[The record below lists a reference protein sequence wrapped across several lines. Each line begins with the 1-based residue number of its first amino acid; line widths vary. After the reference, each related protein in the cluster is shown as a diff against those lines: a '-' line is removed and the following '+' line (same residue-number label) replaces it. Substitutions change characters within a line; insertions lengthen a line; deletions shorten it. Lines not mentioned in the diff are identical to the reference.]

1 MNRSIDFWMVS
12 IVAILLGFGLVM
24 VYSAS
29 AVVADDWTG
38 NGLRYVIRQL
48 VALGIGGTLAIGTAL
63 TPTHTLRK
71 YRKAIYAA
79 IFIGLVLTY
88 IPGIQH
94 KVKGAARWIGFGG
107 FNVQPSEFAKIG
119 VLLVLAHFLDRWR
132 GHLSDKRVAIQA
144 AGIPFLMMLPVLFQP
159 DAGTTVIIAGL
170 SFCMLYVAGLRMSHV
185 AVVTAAG
192 LVVGIPVLLMESYR
206 LQRVLSFLDPFKYE
220 DAGGHQVIQGWV
232 ALHTGGLTG
241 QGLGN
246 SLAKLHFLPEPW
258 TDWIGA
264 VIGEEL
270 GLLGLVTVIGFYG
283 LFVWRGLHIARRAK
297 DAFGMYLAAALT
309 AKIGLE
315 AFFNLA
321 VITGLVPPKG
331 LVLPFISYG
340 ASATIS
346 NLWAVGILLSIAAEA
361 RDAPIPAGWPHRKTQ
376 LPTSTSTLPS
386 VAK

>member
-1 MNRSIDFWMVS
+1 MNRSIDFWMVTL
-12 IVAILLGFGLVM
+12 VAVLLGFGLVM

-38 NGLRYVIRQL
+38 NGLRYVMRQL
-48 VALGIGGTLAIGTAL
+48 IAMGIGGALAIGTAL
-63 TPTHTLRK
+63 TPTHTLRR
-71 YRKAIYAA
+71 YRKAIYGA
-79 IFIGLVLTY
+79 ILVALVLTY

-94 KVKGAARWIGFGG
+94 SAKGAARWIGFGG
-107 FNVQPSEFAKIG
+107 VNIQPSEFAKIG
-119 VLLVLAHFLDRWR
+119 VLLALAHYLDRWR
-132 GHLSDKRVAIQA
+132 GYLEDYRVALQA
-144 AGIPFLMMLPVLFQP
+144 AGIPLLMMIPVLLQP
-159 DAGTTVIIAGL
+159 DAGTTLIIGGL
-170 SFCMLYVAGLRMSHV
+170 SFCMLYVAGLRMRHV
-185 AVVTAAG
+185 AVAGAAS
-192 LVVGIPVLLMESYR
+192 LVVGIPLLVMEPYRVQRLISY
-206 LQRVLSFLDPFKYE
+206 LDPFKYE
-220 DAGGHQVIQGWV
+220 DTGGHQIIQGWV
-232 ALHTGGLTG
+232 AMHTGGLTG

-270 GLLGLVTVIGFYG
+270 GLVGLVVVIGFYG
-283 LFVWRGLHIARRAK
+283 LFVWRGFAIARSAK

-309 AKIGLE
+309 AKVGFE
-315 AFFNLA
+315 AFFNLG
-321 VITGLVPPKG
+321 VVTGLVPPKG